1 MIDLKKYQDK
11 EFLISGICL
20 AIGVALLIS
29 FYVSFSV
36 YIDSE
41 TKAIDVNIKSF
52 QIGNRIVSNTT
63 VQTVVTET
71 TPVTITTAA
80 AITTTTVTETT
91 EFSVVFTTSN
101 TKKATKKMTAATS
114 NTYQRT
120 TATTQRAAVTV
131 GTTTGRKTSSKAK
144 KVTTTKKTTTKKK
157 TTTTTTAYSVADEK
171 QTEILKLVNQKRKQA
186 GLKSVKPLIS
196 LDNAALIR
204 AKEIAGN
211 FSHLRPN
218 GHGGETVLS
227 DKKIEF
233 STYIE
238 NIGEGNETAKDIFN
252 VWWNSPAGKANI
264 LNKKVKYI
272 GTACYYYP
280 SDPNQYFY
288 YWVQIFYC

>member
-20 AIGVALLIS
+20 AIGVVLLIS

-80 AITTTTVTETT
+80 AITTTTVPETT
-91 EFSVVFTTSN
+91 EFSAVFTTSK
-101 TKKATKKMTAATS
+101 TKKTTKKMAAATS

-120 TATTQRAAVTV
+120 TATTQRTAATV
-131 GTTTGRKTSSKAK
+131 GTTIGRKTSTKAK
-144 KVTTTKKTTTKKK
+144 KVTTTNKITKKK
-157 TTTTTTAYSVADEK
+157 TTTTTTAYSAADEK
-171 QTEILKLVNQKRKQA
+171 QTKILKLVNQKRKQA

-196 LDNAALIR
+196 LDNVALIR

-218 GHGGETVLS
+218 GNGGETVLS

-233 STYIE
+233 STYVE
-238 NIGEGNETAKDIFN
+238 NIGEGNETAEEIFN

-280 SDPNQYFY
+280 SDPNKYFY